1 MPFKIIRNDITKINA
16 DAIVNAAN
24 NHLLAGGGVCGAI
37 FAAAGADKLQK
48 ACRKIGYVKT
58 GEAVITKGFNLAA
71 KYIIHTAGPVWN
83 GGGENEEQLLYS
95 CYQNCLKLAK
105 NKRLKSIAFPVIS
118 SGTYG
123 YPKAE
128 AIAAAV
134 RSIGDFL
141 VQNEMDV
148 TLVVFDKEAFA
159 LSEYL
164 YKGIQAYIA
173 DNYVDEHYYKRPHGA
188 WEGESCDL
196 DGTVLLLSENEQSF
210 SDTMIDDKQFEK
222 YTVGAADNR
231 KKDTDKTTQSMPMQN
246 VTAPEFLSAPKSLH
260 REPESPQLSSE
271 EIRQINESLY
281 RTQEMFP
288 SEIVAA
294 LQNLDESFS
303 QCLFRMIDERGMT
316 DVETY
321 KRANIDRKL
330 FSKIRKDKGYRPKKT
345 TAVAFAIALEL
356 SLAETN
362 ALLEK
367 AGYVLS
373 HSSKF
378 DVIIEYFILH
388 GHYNIMEINAALFAF
403 DQMLIGG

>member
-24 NHLLAGGGVCGAI
+24 NHLLEGGGVCGAI
-37 FAAAGADKLQK
+37 FAAAGAEKLQK
-48 ACRKIGYVKT
+48 ACKKIGYVKT
-58 GEAVITKGFNLAA
+58 GEAVITKGFNLAV

-83 GGGENEEQLLYS
+83 GGGENEEQLLYN

-128 AIAAAV
+128 AIAVAV

-141 VQNEMDV
+141 VENEMDV
-148 TLVVFDKEAFA
+148 TLVVFDGEAFA

-164 YKGIQAYIA
+164 YKGIQAYIT
-173 DNYVDEHYYKRPHGA
+173 DNYADEHYYKRTHGA
-188 WEGESCDL
+188 PEGESCVL
-196 DGTVLLLSENEQSF
+196 DETVLFLSEDEKLF
-210 SDTMIDDKQFEK
+210 SDTMPEVYDETDD
-222 YTVGAADNR
+222 R
-231 KKDTDKTTQSMPMQN
+231 KKDAIEIKQSMPRPN
-246 VTAPEFLSAPKSLH
+246 IEVTAPRPLY

-271 EIRQINESLY
+271 EISQIDESLY
-281 RTQEMFP
+281 RTQELFP

-356 SLAETN
+356 TLAETN